1 MFCTLK
7 IYYKLKYR
15 KKFLCDIFPKRFLR
29 KIYLFCSVK
38 ASAATKGSPDIS
50 GFEVPEGTKGTSSDG
65 LAEK

>member
-29 KIYLFCSVK
+29 KIYLFRSVK
-38 ASAATKGSPDIS
+38 ASAVRSARRH
-50 GFEVPEGTKGTSSDG
+50 EGTSSDG